1 MQRTSRVIFLPLIAL
16 CLVVPL
22 INVSAQTYTYK
33 DLYNFNCSTD
43 ACGLQQP
50 IPLTQGRDGNLYGMS
65 YAGGTSNGGTAWR
78 IGPTGSY
85 ATLYDFSSG
94 SFNNN
99 AINGLA
105 LALDGNFYGTTVFL
119 GKNNEGEIFKLTPAP
134 VLTDIYDFA
143 SGPDGGIDGEPLT
156 QGPDG
161 NLYGHDWYNC
171 YFFKITV
178 KTGIVSNVTN
188 TCPNPN
194 TSYYGLKLGVDGK
207 LYGNVSIGGANN
219 KGEVYNVTT
228 AGKITVIHSF
238 NGTDGEV
245 PVGNLVQATDG
256 NFYGVTQQTSAST
269 STGEIFK
276 ITPTGKLTV
285 LHTFNTDGSEG
296 TNIQT
301 GLVAASDG
309 NLYGVTTGGGA
320 NDDGVLFQVTRTGTF
335 TKLRDFNCLT
345 DPCDNWVPL
354 AQRTNG
360 TLYGAGTSGSSGGS
374 GGVYT
379 LSSPTFH
386 PFIIVQNYSAKS
398 GQTVDIL
405 GNGFT
410 GATAVD
416 FDGIA
421 ATSFKV
427 ISANFITAVV
437 SPASETGLV
446 TVTTPGGK
454 LSTQTNFKVRPAVT
468 SFNPTS
474 GSVGTPVTIM
484 GTGFTGAS
492 KVTFGGVKATTF
504 TVNSATK
511 ITANVPTGAQ
521 TGPIA
526 VTTIGGTGSK
536 GTFTVN

>member
-1 MQRTSRVIFLPLIAL
+1 MQRTSRVIFLPLLAL

-22 INVSAQTYTYK
+22 INVAAQTYTYK

-65 YAGGTSNGGTAWR
+65 YAGGTNNGGTAWR

-85 ATLYDFSSG
+85 ATLYNFPAG

-119 GKNNEGEIFKLTPAP
+119 DKNNEGYVFKLTPAP

-178 KTGIVSNVTN
+178 KTGAFSNVTN
-188 TCPNPN
+188 TCPNSN

-207 LYGNVSIGGANN
+207 LYGIVPIGGANN
-219 KGEVYNVTT
+219 DGEVYNVTT
-228 AGKITVIHSF
+228 TGKITVIHSF
-238 NGTDGEV
+238 NGTDGKV

-256 NFYGVTQQTSAST
+256 NFYGVTQQTSSST
-269 STGEIFK
+269 STGEVFK
-276 ITPTGKLTV
+276 ITPAGKLTV

-320 NDDGVLFQVTRTGTF
+320 NNDGVLFQVTRTGTF

-354 AQRTNG
+354 AQRTDG
-360 TLYGAGTSGSSGGS
+360 ALYGAGTDGSSGGS
-374 GGVYT
+374 GGVYRV
-379 LSSPTFH
+379 SSPSFP

-405 GNGFT
+405 GTGFK

-427 ISANFITAVV
+427 VSDNFITAVV
-437 SPASETGLV
+437 SPTSETGLV

-474 GSVGTPVTIM
+474 GPVGTPVAIM

-504 TVNSATK
+504 TVNSATR
-511 ITANVPTGAQ
+511 ITANVPTGAK

-536 GTFTVN
+536 GTFTVD